1 MLFFHPFRL
10 TYSFSILSCSLYM
23 VDAKIQREHP
33 EIQIFWPPN
42 IALRKFST
50 PQNRH
55 SAPYIWAFSRIFHTR
70 KKMKSGYNMLSHAD
84 SQNVRSSNV

>member
-1 MLFFHPFRL
+1 
-10 TYSFSILSCSLYM
+10 M

-55 SAPYIWAFSRIFHTR
+55 SSPYIWAFSRIFHTR
-70 KKMKSGYNMLSHAD
+70 KKWNRDITFYFLPIHKTYEAAAFGLI
-84 SQNVRSSNV
+84 QNVTALTHIFATEP